1 MTPTPD
7 RLAVFREVVRNPDL
21 RRLELAFSGFNAAE
35 WSTWIAVLVYAYGV
49 GGSGTV
55 GILALAMVVPSG
67 IFAPIAAQLGDR
79 LPRQRVMVFG
89 YALQVGTMGI
99 TALAL
104 LLALPP
110 IVIYLFAALA
120 AMSVTVTR
128 PAQGALLPELAR
140 TPSELVAANAVSGT
154 IENFSICIGPALT
167 GVLLRVGSPGL
178 VWAVMAAVMLGSTLL
193 VARIRHHSAEQSTAG
208 ALEEGGFL
216 ATSLGGIRSLGG
228 LKGPRWIVAL
238 IFALSV
244 ELGALDVLLIVLSF
258 QVLRIGPSGPGFL
271 NAAIG
276 AGGIVGLAVT
286 ATLVGRSHLS
296 RPFLMGIALWALA
309 LSLIGALPAFVTA
322 VVFLGVA
329 GAGRNVMDV
338 AGRTLLQRTVPDQ
351 VLSRVLGVL
360 EGLYNISL
368 GIGAILAPVVI
379 LAIGLRG
386 TFLLAGLALALL
398 ALLGLRPLRAL
409 DRTATIAGPALDR
422 ARAVTLFRP
431 LDNVVLER
439 LAASLHPLAFPAGT
453 VIIREGEAGERFYL
467 IDEGEV
473 AVRKQDVEV
482 ARLRA
487 GDYFGEIALLHKIPT
502 TASVIAV
509 TPVELLTIEPDIFID
524 AVTGNPRARR
534 VMNQVV
540 TERLHS

>member
-1 MTPTPD
+1 MTSTPD
-7 RLAVFREVVRNPDL
+7 RLSVFREVVRNPDL
-21 RRLELAFSGFNAAE
+21 RRLEVAFSGFNAAE

-55 GILALAMVVPSG
+55 GILALAMVVPSA
-67 IFAPIAAQLGDR
+67 IVAPIAAQLGDR
-79 LPRQRVMVFG
+79 IPRQRVMVLG
-89 YALQVGTMGI
+89 YALQVLTMGV

-110 IVIYLFAALA
+110 IVIYLFATLA

-140 TPSELVAANAVSGT
+140 TPGELVAANAMSGT
-154 IENFSICIGPALT
+154 IENFSICVGPALT
-167 GVLLRVGSPGL
+167 GVLLRTGSPGL

-193 VARIRHHSAEQSTAG
+193 VARIRHRPAEQSPDAAQEEAG
-208 ALEEGGFL
+208 FFT
-216 ATSLGGIRSLGG
+216 TSLAGIRALGG
-228 LKGPRWIVAL
+228 LEGPRWIVSL

-286 ATLVGRSHLS
+286 ARLVGRSHLS
-296 RPFLMGIALWALA
+296 RPFLMGIAVCGLA
-309 LSLIGALPAFVTA
+309 LSLVGAFPAFITA
-322 VVFLGVA
+322 VAFLGVA

-338 AGRTLLQRTVPDQ
+338 AGRTLLQRTVPDR
-351 VLSRVLGVL
+351 VLSRVFGVL

-368 GIGAILAPVVI
+368 GIGAILAPLAI
-379 LAIGLRG
+379 LAVGLRG
-386 TFLLAGLALALL
+386 TFLLAGVALALL
-398 ALLGLRPLRAL
+398 AALGLRPLRAL
-409 DRTATIAGPALDR
+409 DRTAGIAGPALDR

-431 LDNVVLER
+431 LNNVVLER
-439 LAASLHPLAFPAGT
+439 LAASLRPLTLPAGS
-453 VIIREGEAGERFYL
+453 VIIREGEPGERFYL
-467 IDEGEV
+467 VAEGEV
-473 AVRKQDVEV
+473 AVLKKEVEV

-487 GDYFGEIALLHKIPT
+487 GDYFGEIALLRKIPT
-502 TASVIAV
+502 TASVIAM
-509 TPVELLTIEPDIFID
+509 TPVELLTLEPDIFID
-524 AVTGNPRARR
+524 AITGNPRVRR
-534 VMNQVV
+534 VMNRVV
-540 TERLHS
+540 TERLQS